1 MEPLA
6 LLSLVV
12 STAIEDSIVDWLL
25 EQQQVAGFTSIP
37 VSGHG
42 TSIHSLSV
50 HEQVTGRRNQVLF
63 QMYMPLPHTG
73 DVIAALKRNYQGSAI
88 HYWVTPVADAGRL
101 TDALGTPE

>member
-12 STAIEDSIVDWLL
+12 STAIEDAIVDWLL
-25 EQQQVAGFTSIP
+25 EQRQIAGFTSIP

-42 TSIHSLSV
+42 TSIHSLSA
-50 HEQVTGRRNQVLF
+50 HEQVTGRRKQVLF
-63 QMYMPLPHTG
+63 QMYMPLSHTRV
-73 DVIAALKRNYQGSAI
+73 VIEALKRKYQGSGI

-101 TDALGTPE
+101 NDA